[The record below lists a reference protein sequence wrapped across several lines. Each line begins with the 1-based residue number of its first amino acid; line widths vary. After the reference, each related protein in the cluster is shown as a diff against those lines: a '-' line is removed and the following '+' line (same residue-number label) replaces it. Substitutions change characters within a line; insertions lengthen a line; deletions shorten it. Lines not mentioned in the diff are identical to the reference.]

1 MMRPNAVKPLAFAS
15 LRRARAHH
23 QRGVVLVIA
32 LIVLV
37 AMSLGGIAILRS
49 VDTATL
55 IAGNIAFKQRTIAGA
70 DFGVE
75 SAIKWISDNV
85 NNLNNDNTSAAYF
98 ASLSREPTNRF
109 RWEDPASWNAAKE
122 VGSDAAGNKVHYVI
136 HRMCTK
142 TGLSFNHKD
151 QLCATDASA
160 REGGA
165 AAAPTE
171 GASSVAGASAYDMPP
186 RVYVRITVRSAGPRN
201 AVSYIQS
208 MVLVSVPLI

>member
-1 MMRPNAVKPLAFAS
+1 MMRSNAAKPFATTRP
-15 LRRARAHH
+15 LRKGAYH
-23 QRGVVLVIA
+23 QRGVVLIIA

-70 DFGVE
+70 DFGLE
-75 SAIKWISDNV
+75 SAIKWITDNV
-85 NNLNNDNTSAAYF
+85 NSLNNDSTSAAYF
-98 ASLSREPTNRF
+98 SSLSRELTDRF
-109 RWEDPASWNAAKE
+109 AWENPASWNAAKE

-142 TGLSFNHKD
+142 TGLSFNHPD

-171 GASSVAGASAYDMPP
+171 GSSSVAGGPAYNQPP
-186 RVYVRITVRSAGPRN
+186 RVYVRITVRSTGPRN
-201 AVSYIQS
+201 AVSYVQS